1 MRFERIPGV
10 NRYGHGVPI
19 GAKVQGQTLERIQAW
34 VQTGQHYRNNS
45 DLIRH
50 AIDRHLD
57 YLDSL
62 EPGRVEAAPAEV
74 LSEITAYEFRMASW
88 AQAVEDARKVMESYL
103 SHGHNGDAARLYAN
117 LQEMVANMSEG
128 ELKTQ
133 ALNVLNSYNVLAP
146 ASGTVSLR
154 PSEMTE

>member
-45 DLIRH
+45 ALIRH

-57 YLDSL
+57 YLARL

-88 AQAVEDARKVMESYL
+88 AQAVEDARKVMEAYL
-103 SHGHNGDAARLYAN
+103 GHGYQEDASRLYVN

-128 ELKTQ
+128 ELKSQ
-133 ALNVLNSYNVLAP
+133 ALDLLRTYNVLAP
-146 ASGTVSLR
+146 ANGTVSLR

>member
-1 MRFERIPGV
+1 M
-10 NRYGHGVPI
+10 
-19 GAKVQGQTLERIQAW
+19 
-34 VQTGQHYRNNS
+34 
-45 DLIRH
+45 
-50 AIDRHLD
+50 
-57 YLDSL
+57 
-62 EPGRVEAAPAEV
+62 EAAPAEV
-74 LSEITAYEFRMASW
+74 RSEITAYEFRMASW

-133 ALNVLNSYNVLAP
+133 ALGILHSYNVLAP